1 MINSTLRE
9 AVLISWPT
17 LVIVLSIIIILRITY
32 ITRSDRKFVLHE
44 ELFDLIFISYVLV
57 LFNLVAS
64 QDIAGGGT
72 NLMPFREILRYEIG
86 SSSFYKQVVGNILLF
101 VPLGYFSTRYCN
113 LKGLGIVSFIMLL
126 CSTIIESV
134 QHFIGRSFDIDDII
148 LNLVGG
154 VIGFLIHI
162 ALKAIGRHMP
172 DFLRRDWIKNI
183 FALLIIVL
191 IGLQLYRVF

>member
-1 MINSTLRE
+1 MIRSTIRE
-9 AVLISWPT
+9 AIMVSWPT
-17 LVIVLSIIIILRITY
+17 LVIVLSIVVILRIAY
-32 ITRSDRKFVLHE
+32 IIKSDRKFVIHE
-44 ELFDLIFISYVLV
+44 ELFDLIFITYVLV

-86 SSSFYKQVVGNILLF
+86 STSFYKQVVGNVLLF
-101 VPLGYFSTRYCN
+101 VPLGYFSTKYCN
-113 LKGLGIVSFIMLL
+113 IKGLGGISIIILL

-154 VIGFLIHI
+154 IIGFLIYI
-162 ALKAIGRHMP
+162 AIKAIGRHMP
-172 DFLRRDWIKNI
+172 GFLRKDWLKNLVAI
-183 FALLIIVL
+183 LIILLVVF
-191 IGLQLYRVF
+191 QLYRIF

>member
-1 MINSTLRE
+1 MIRSTIRE
-9 AVLISWPT
+9 AIMVSWPT
-17 LVIVLSIIIILRITY
+17 LVIVLSIVVILRIAY
-32 ITRSDRKFVLHE
+32 IIKSDRKFVIHE
-44 ELFDLIFISYVLV
+44 ELFDLIFITYVLV

-86 SSSFYKQVVGNILLF
+86 STSFYKQVVGNVLLF
-101 VPLGYFSTRYCN
+101 VPLGYFSTKYCN
-113 LKGLGIVSFIMLL
+113 IKGLGGISIIILL

-154 VIGFLIHI
+154 IIGFLIYKKI
-162 ALKAIGRHMP
+162 
-172 DFLRRDWIKNI
+172 IKI
-183 FALLIIVL
+183 
-191 IGLQLYRVF
+191 